1 MDLSVFEAG
10 KMPREQLRMPQE
22 AYVQID
28 KWMDYLGYEQYCW
41 WRKFISW
48 VDRSPTRSYEF
59 HVPYTLESVYSEKHL
74 GVSKSHFYK
83 KIKILWECGL
93 IELVEFDK
101 SARKTTKPRNIIVY
115 NYPFNNPKYEYLPLE
130 KRRDWNTE
138 YESESKKHGFKGALI
153 SKGLHLETVVDKGE
167 SEGLHLETVE
177 GLQME
182 TVRVSKQRPI
192 NIFNNSLISLNNSIN
207 NPNNS
212 LSQTEIELVKEI
224 LRAFDFSE
232 GERDQVV
239 ELLIN
244 RNISGFTKQDIINQG
259 RSMALKTNIRLRAV
273 YFVNGLEANIG
284 RTYQTPKPKTED
296 THIRKVPFYNWL
308 ES

>member
-1 MDLSVFEAG
+1 MDLNIFKAG
-10 KMPREQLRMPQE
+10 SMPREQLRMPQE
-22 AYVQID
+22 SYVQID
-28 KWMDYLGYEQYCW
+28 HWIDYLSPEQYYW

-48 VDRSPTRSYEF
+48 VDRSPSRNYEF
-59 HVPYTLESVYSEKHL
+59 HVPYTLESVYEKL

-93 IELVEFDK
+93 IELVEFDR
-101 SARKTTKPRNIIVY
+101 SLRKTTKPRNIIVY
-115 NYPFNNPKYEYLPLE
+115 NYPFNKPEYEYLPLE
-130 KRRDWNTE
+130 KRRDWTE
-138 YESESKKHGFKGALI
+138 NYESESKIHGYKGALI
-153 SKGLHLETVVDKGE
+153 SKGLQMETVVDKGE
-167 SEGLHLETVE
+167 SKGLQMETVE

-192 NIFNNSLISLNNSIN
+192 NYLNKSLISLNNSIN
-207 NPNNS
+207 NSNNS
-212 LSQTEIELVKEI
+212 LSKTEIELVKEL
-224 LRAFDFSE
+224 LRAFEFSE

-296 THIRKVPFYNWL
+296 THIKQVPFYNWL
-308 ES
+308 EQ